1 MKKFLALG
9 MTLGALAAFA
19 ATSALAQ
26 EPAAPSAEAPKPP
39 IAAQAAAATGN
50 PELVAHMAKELSM
63 TEAQAEGAAGAAFA
77 LAKKRLKAEDFGK
90 VATAV
95 PGIDGL
101 LKAAPLPDPKS
112 AALDIASQGAGV
124 ASLASSLGKL
134 GLKPEVALK
143 LMPAISG
150 YLKGK
155 GAGEAAQLMGGLLK

>member
-1 MKKFLALG
+1 MKKSFWVG
-9 MTLGALAAFA
+9 MTLATLAAFA

-26 EPAAPSAEAPKPP
+26 EPAAPSAAAP
-39 IAAQAAAATGN
+39 TGN
-50 PELVAHMAKELSM
+50 PELVAHLAKELAM
-63 TEAQAEGAAGAAFA
+63 TPTQAEGAAGAAFA

-95 PGIDGL
+95 PGIEGL
-101 LKAAPLPDPKS
+101 LRAAPLPDPKS

-155 GAGEAAQLMGGLLK
+155 GAGEAAQLVGGLLK